1 MAQAASDEIEL
12 HKLIQSGDD
21 LAFAKLCDKYLE
33 QTIKA
38 VRDFNWQ
45 IHLRDSSLIT
55 EVVIDSFYGYLYN
68 PDKFNPEKQT
78 LEKFLVIDA
87 EGDLKNAWVKRK
99 RHQQKFEGIKN
110 EVEFEEQFGNSETG
124 KIRNLNTPSQIMI
137 DKETDGILNAELKK
151 HFDSDR
157 DIEMANLILA
167 KERDTSVYAGV
178 LEITHLSFDEQ
189 QQEVKR
195 NKDRIKKVL
204 ERKVKGKKIKQI
216 HNERKN

>member
-1 MAQAASDEIEL
+1 MAQATSDEIEL

-33 QTIKA
+33 PTINK
-38 VRDFNWQ
+38 VGHFNWQ
-45 IHLRDSSLIT
+45 MHLSDSSLIT
-55 EVVIDSFYGYLYN
+55 EVVIDSFYGYFYN

-87 EGDLKNAWVKRK
+87 EGDLKNVWAKKK
-99 RHQQKFEGIKN
+99 RHQQKFEVIKN
-110 EVEFEEQFGNSETG
+110 EVEVEEQFGNSEG
-124 KIRNLNTPSQIMI
+124 EKIRNLNTPSQIMI
-137 DKETDGILNAELKK
+137 DKEADGILNAELKK
-151 HFDSDR
+151 YLDSER

-167 KERDTSVYAGV
+167 RERDTSVYAGV
-178 LEITHLSFDEQ
+178 LEITHLNFKEQ

-204 ERKVKGKKIKQI
+204 DRKIKGKQF
-216 HNERKN
+216 

>member
-1 MAQAASDEIEL
+1 MAQATPDEIEL

-33 QTIKA
+33 PTIKK
-38 VRDFNWQ
+38 VRNFNWQ
-45 IHLRDSSLIT
+45 IHLSDSSLIT

-68 PDKFNPEKQT
+68 PDKFNSEKQT
-78 LEKFLVIDA
+78 LEKFLVIDV
-87 EGDLKNAWVKRK
+87 EGDLKNAWAKKK
-99 RHQQKFEGIKN
+99 RHQKKFEGIKN
-110 EVEFEEQFGNSETG
+110 EVEFDERFRNSETG
-124 KIRNLNTPSQIMI
+124 KIRKLNTPDQKMI
-137 DKETDGILNAELKK
+137 NKEADGILIAELKK

-167 KERDTSVYAGV
+167 RERDTSVYAGV
-178 LEITHLSFDEQ
+178 LEITHLNFEEQ

-204 ERKVKGKKIKQI
+204 DRKIKGKQF
-216 HNERKN
+216 

>member
-1 MAQAASDEIEL
+1 MAQATPDEIEL

-33 QTIKA
+33 QTIKK
-38 VRDFNWQ
+38 VRNFNWQ
-45 IHLRDSSLIT
+45 MHLSDNSLIT
-55 EVVIDSFYGYLYN
+55 EVVIDSFYGYLSN
-68 PDKFNPEKQT
+68 PGKFNPEKQT
-78 LEKFLVIDA
+78 LERFLVIDA
-87 EGDLKNAWVKRK
+87 EGDLKNAWAKK
-99 RHQQKFEGIKN
+99 KKHQQKFEVIRN
-110 EVEFEEQFGNSETG
+110 EVEFDEQFGNREAG

-137 DKETDGILNAELKK
+137 DKEAGGILNNELKK

-167 KERDTSVYAGV
+167 KERDTSVYADV
-178 LEITHLSFDEQ
+178 LEITHLNFEEQ

-204 ERKVKGKKIKQI
+204 DRKIKGKQF
-216 HNERKN
+216 

>member
-1 MAQAASDEIEL
+1 MAQATPDEIEL
-12 HKLIQSGDD
+12 HKLIQAGDG

-33 QTIKA
+33 PTIQK
-38 VRDFNWQ
+38 VRNFNWQ
-45 IHLRDSSLIT
+45 MHLSDSSLIT

-87 EGDLKNAWVKRK
+87 EGDLKNAWAKKK
-99 RHQQKFEGIKN
+99 RHQQKFKVIKN
-110 EVEFEEQFGNSETG
+110 EVELDEQFGNSETG
-124 KIRNLNTPSQIMI
+124 KIKNLNTPSQIMI
-137 DKETDGILNAELKK
+137 DKEAEGILSTELKK

-157 DIEMANLILA
+157 DIEMANLILSR
-167 KERDTSVYAGV
+167 ERDTSVYAGV
-178 LEITHLSFDEQ
+178 LEITHLNFEEQ

-204 ERKVKGKKIKQI
+204 GRKIKGKQF
-216 HNERKN
+216 

>member
-1 MAQAASDEIEL
+1 MAQATSDEIEL

-21 LAFAKLCDKYLE
+21 LAFAKLCNKYLE
-33 QTIKA
+33 PTIKK
-38 VRDFNWQ
+38 VRHFNWQ
-45 IHLRDSSLIT
+45 MHLSDSSLIT

-87 EGDLKNAWVKRK
+87 EGDLKNVWAKKK
-99 RHQQKFEGIKN
+99 RHQQKFEVIKN
-110 EVEFEEQFGNSETG
+110 EVEVEEQFGNSEAE

-137 DKETDGILNAELKK
+137 DKEADGILNAELKK
-151 HFDSDR
+151 YFDSER
-157 DIEMANLILA
+157 DIEMSNLILA
-167 KERDTSVYAGV
+167 RERDTSVYAGV
-178 LEITHLSFDEQ
+178 LEITHLNFKEQ

-204 ERKVKGKKIKQI
+204 DRKIKG
-216 HNERKN
+216 NRF

>member
-1 MAQAASDEIEL
+1 MAQATSDEIEL

-33 QTIKA
+33 PTIKK
-38 VRDFNWQ
+38 VRHFNWQ
-45 IHLRDSSLIT
+45 MHLSDSSLIT

-87 EGDLKNAWVKRK
+87 EGDLKNVWAKKK
-99 RHQQKFEGIKN
+99 RHQQKFEVIKN
-110 EVEFEEQFGNSETG
+110 EVEVEEQFGNSEAE

-137 DKETDGILNAELKK
+137 DKEADGILNAEVKK
-151 HFDSDR
+151 HFDSER

-167 KERDTSVYAGV
+167 RERDTSVYAGV
-178 LEITHLSFDEQ
+178 LEITHLNFKEQ

-204 ERKVKGKKIKQI
+204 DRKIKGK
-216 HNERKN
+216 RF

>member
-1 MAQAASDEIEL
+1 MAQATSDEIEL

-33 QTIKA
+33 PTIKK
-38 VRDFNWQ
+38 VRHFNWQ
-45 IHLRDSSLIT
+45 MHLSDSSLIT

-87 EGDLKNAWVKRK
+87 EGDLKNVWAKKK
-99 RHQQKFEGIKN
+99 RHQQKFEVIKN
-110 EVEFEEQFGNSETG
+110 EVEVEEQFGNSEAE

-137 DKETDGILNAELKK
+137 DKEADGILNAELKK
-151 HFDSDR
+151 YFDSER

-167 KERDTSVYAGV
+167 RERDTSVYAGV
-178 LEITHLSFDEQ
+178 LEITHLNFKEQ

-204 ERKVKGKKIKQI
+204 DRKIKGKQF
-216 HNERKN
+216 

>member
-1 MAQAASDEIEL
+1 MAQATPEEIEL
-12 HKLIQSGDD
+12 HNLIQSGDD

-33 QTIKA
+33 PTIKK
-38 VRDFNWQ
+38 VRHFNWQ
-45 IHLRDSSLIT
+45 IHLSDSSLIP

-78 LEKFLVIDA
+78 IEKFLMIDS
-87 EGDLKNAWVKRK
+87 EGDLKNAWAKKK
-99 RHQQKFEGIKN
+99 RHQKKFEIIKN
-110 EVEFEEQFGNSETG
+110 EVEFDEQFGNSEIG

-137 DKETDGILNAELKK
+137 DNEADGILNAELKK

-178 LEITHLSFDEQ
+178 LEISHLNFEEQ

-204 ERKVKGKKIKQI
+204 DRKIKGKQF
-216 HNERKN
+216 

>member
-1 MAQAASDEIEL
+1 MAQATPDEIEL

-21 LAFAKLCDKYLE
+21 LAFSKLCDKYLE
-33 QTIKA
+33 PTIKK
-38 VRDFNWQ
+38 VRNFNWQ
-45 IHLRDSSLIT
+45 MHLSDSSLIT

-87 EGDLKNAWVKRK
+87 EGDLKNAWAKKKRN
-99 RHQQKFEGIKN
+99 QQKFEVIKN
-110 EVEFEEQFGNSETG
+110 EVEFDEQFGNSETG

-137 DKETDGILNAELKK
+137 DKEADGILNAELKK

-157 DIEMANLILA
+157 DIEMANLILSR
-167 KERDTSVYAGV
+167 ERDTSVYAGV
-178 LEITHLSFDEQ
+178 LEITHLNFEEQ
-189 QQEVKR
+189 QLEVKR

-204 ERKVKGKKIKQI
+204 DRKIKGK
-216 HNERKN
+216 RF